1 MVKQFTY
8 EKVAIPSELARLTN
22 SIVEEKKV
30 SKHDLNR
37 TLVKKKKIINFTF
50 R

>member
-1 MVKQFTY
+1 MVKQYTY
-8 EKVAIPSELARLTN
+8 EKVTIPSELGRITKL
-22 SIVEEKKV
+22 EESKKV

-37 TLVKKKKIINFTF
+37 TLVKKKRDFTF